1 MTKTIY
7 SQVTM
12 AALIMIHDLATP
24 ESDNYMFSQGTI
36 DYKKG
41 DVKAF
46 RLSKGYDFKIIKQTA
61 RDNTGVPATSAAS
74 ERVFCSREIKPMG

>member
-1 MTKTIY
+1 
-7 SQVTM
+7 M

-36 DYKKG
+36 DYKKE

-46 RLSKGYDFKIIKQTA
+46 WLSEGMI
-61 RDNTGVPATSAAS
+61 
-74 ERVFCSREIKPMG
+74 SR